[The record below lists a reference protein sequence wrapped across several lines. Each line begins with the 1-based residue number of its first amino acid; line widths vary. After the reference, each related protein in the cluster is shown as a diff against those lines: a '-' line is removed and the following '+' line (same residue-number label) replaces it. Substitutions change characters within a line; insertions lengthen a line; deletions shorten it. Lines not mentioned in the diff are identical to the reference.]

1 VATVIARQSAAPTA
15 RATAARLAIAP
26 GSGRPAVPAA
36 GPAWFGA
43 VMGTAMLA
51 TLLQLMAGHVHGG
64 VLAARVLLVV
74 AVALLIGLSTAFAR
88 RCLRVRETLRGSL
101 TGLVPMAQWGMVSM
115 GALAVGSAI
124 WTVLPAWTP
133 ALAHVARSVDAV
145 LWLAGS
151 TLGFVLALGF
161 AARLVR
167 REPGEPTTIWGLA
180 VVPPMVTATTGAA
193 LSGHADGSLRALVL
207 LVSIAGF
214 ATALGLGAI
223 VFGVACHHHWRVAPV
238 PTATATSAWIPL
250 GIVGQSVAAAQ
261 ALSEQLQ
268 SVLTPESGQALAAL
282 AHGYGA
288 VVLLLGLPLVVWA
301 VRVTARGFRCRM
313 AFSPGWWA
321 MTFPVGTLV
330 LGAHLL
336 ADQTGW
342 WPAAVAAAFGLAA
355 LVGTWSLCA
364 VASLRAVNGTRR

>member
-1 VATVIARQSAAPTA
+1 MITRQTAVPAAPTS
-15 RATAARLAIAP
+15 AARLVTIP
-26 GSGRPAVPAA
+26 GGRPALPPA

-51 TLLQLMAGHVHGG
+51 TLLQLMAGHMHGG

-74 AVALLIGLSTAFAR
+74 AVALLIGLSTAFVR
-88 RCLRVRETLRGSL
+88 RCLRVRETLRGTL

-115 GALAVGSAI
+115 GALAAGSAI
-124 WTVLPAWTP
+124 STVLPTWAP
-133 ALAHVARSVDAV
+133 ALAQVAWSVDAV

-151 TLGFVLALGF
+151 TLGFVLAPGF

-193 LSGHADGSLRALVL
+193 LAAHADGALRALVL

-223 VFGVACHHHWRVAPV
+223 VFGVAYHHHWRVAPV

-261 ALSEQLQ
+261 ALTEQLR
-268 SVLTPESGQALAAL
+268 SVLTPETGQALAVL

-288 VVLLLGLPLVVWA
+288 VMLLLGLPLVVWA

-342 WPAAVAAAFGLAA
+342 LPAAGAAVLGLAA